1 MKSLSKLSLL
11 LFTLVSVQFTYAQ
24 TPEWNS
30 IYKTAW
36 TGDFIDFDIS
46 KNSEVAAF
54 SENGF
59 LYHSADTGKTWTPVF
74 NCLLEDK
81 SSYLR
86 TSKGLNGEDEYI
98 LSYNY
103 DLEFS
108 PDSLQGI
115 CYFRYDSLDVK
126 TTFMVLTNDGGKT
139 WKHSSYNFTGKSIRS
154 LYWKTADSAF
164 VTVYDNVV
172 QKAFM
177 YVTNDSGENWNI
189 TSGQITSSKCHFCFF
204 SESEGYAF
212 SLGTH
217 YKTTDGG
224 QTWQAYSDPNLYVDG
239 IHKLA
244 NGNVLLIG
252 NDDDKAINITTDDSR
267 FIFTKMFTYTPVTP
281 LTLTSYDVF
290 SVSELEN
297 GDLYVSNDGDCFYS
311 SDGENSWNEIGDW
324 GSSRFVNDQIVLN
337 VGNSLTT
344 RISYNKGQTWET
356 HVHEAGEGLE
366 SLHVRSREELYVRSG
381 QNLLHT
387 TDGGETWKTLH
398 FNENLS
404 NMQFVTNDTI
414 YLSGQEVIY
423 RSINAGQT
431 WERFETE
438 ANGAN
443 LYFVTPDIGYLGAKR
458 LTAGGSIIYKT
469 LDAGETWTEADGT
482 ATWDWDFGDN
492 KSNSRGAFKST
503 TEGLMDATNGVVH
516 TTNGGD
522 NWEFISGI
530 EGVPFYINNT
540 WILRD
545 RGEHVIYTCDENI
558 NCTKTFTDIETYS
571 VSTQNMGNINRID
584 DNTIILTY
592 DSAEKRFIDSV
603 IVSRDNGQTWTKEYN
618 PHPDWNVKYYDNKT
632 VFGLG
637 SRVIYKGIIKV
648 QTTGS
653 FGLSIDQQNINCTVT
668 NELQENFVATI
679 TIIKNGTETITVST
693 NTTIVNNQE
702 FSVTIPTSIT
712 SSDNFVVVIEPNDD
726 TYAKSTS
733 QSFQITGTTTVQTTV
748 EEFELSTD
756 QKNINCTIAN
766 EANEN
771 FLGTIKIVKNDTE
784 TITVSENTTIVN
796 NLEFSITIPSSITK
810 DDSFVVIIEPN
821 DTKYEQSTSE
831 SFQITDTGT
840 SLNQI
845 ENKHTITVIGNRIIC
860 NCEDFEI
867 YNTIGQIVHKN
878 TELQSGTYIVKCGKI
893 SEKIVVKP

>member
-11 LFTLVSVQFTYAQ
+11 LFTLISVQITYAQ

-139 WKHSSYNFTGKSIRS
+139 WKHSSYNFTGKNIKS

-164 VTVYDNVV
+164 MVASGN
-172 QKAFM
+172 M
-177 YVTNDSGENWNI
+177 YVTDNGGDDWTLVQGGFI
-189 TSGQITSSKCHFCFF
+189 GVYHLCFF
-204 SESEGYAF
+204 NESEGYAF
-212 SLGTH
+212 SNGMTH
-217 YKTTDGG
+217 YKTTNGG
-224 QTWQAYSDPNLYVDG
+224 QTWETYSDPNLYVDG
-239 IHKLA
+239 IHELA

-252 NDDDKAINITTDDSR
+252 NNDGVINITTDDPR
-267 FIFTKMFTYTPVTP
+267 FTFTKIFNYPTTMYG
-281 LTLTSYDVF
+281 YDVF
-290 SVSELEN
+290 NVDELDN
-297 GDLYVSNDGDCFYS
+297 GDLYVSEGSCYYS
-311 SDGENSWNEIGDW
+311 SDA
-324 GSSRFVNDQIVLN
+324 GSSWSIIGSWAEFKFVNDQIVLN

-356 HVHEAGEGLE
+356 HVYEAGEGLE

-387 TDGGETWKTLH
+387 TDGGETWETIH
-398 FNENLS
+398 FNDKLS

-414 YLSGQEVIY
+414 YLSGHEVIY

-443 LYFVTPDIGYLGAKR
+443 IYFITPDIGYLGAKR

-469 LDAGETWTEADGT
+469 LDAGETWTEADGS
-482 ATWDWDFGDN
+482 ANWDWDFGDN
-492 KSNSRGAFKST
+492 NCESRGAFKST
-503 TEGLMDATNGVVH
+503 SEGLMEADNGLVH

-522 NWEFISGI
+522 NWDFLSGI
-530 EGVPFYINNT
+530 TGIPYYINNT
-540 WILRD
+540 WIVMDWRN
-545 RGEHVIYTCDENI
+545 HKIHTCDENI
-558 NCTKTFTDIETYS
+558 NCTTTFTDIETYT
-571 VSTQNMGNINRID
+571 VQYQRMLDVHKLD
-584 DNTIILTY
+584 DNTIMVTY
-592 DSAEKRFIDSV
+592 DGDMNFMDSV
-603 IVSRDNGQTWTKEYN
+603 IISRDNGQTWTKEYN
-618 PHPDWNVKYYDNKT
+618 PHPNSRITYFDSKT
-632 VFGLG
+632 AFGLG
-637 SRVIYKGIIKV
+637 TRVIYKKSNKI

-653 FGLSIDQQNINCTVT
+653 FGLSADEKNINCTVT

-679 TIIKNGTETITVST
+679 KIVKNGTETITVSSNT
-693 NTTIVNNQE
+693 NIVNNQE
-702 FSVTIPTSIT
+702 FSVTIPSSIT

-733 QSFQITGTTTVQTTV
+733 QSFQITGTTTVKTTV
-748 EEFELSTD
+748 EEFAISTD
-756 QKNINCTIAN
+756 QTTVTCTIAN
-766 EANEN
+766 EAQED
-771 FLGTIKIVKNDTE
+771 FLATVKIVKNGTE
-784 TITVSENTTIVN
+784 TITVSTNTTIVN
-796 NLEFSITIPSSITK
+796 NQEFSITIPSSITK

-821 DTKYEQSTSE
+821 DTKYEESTSE

-840 SLNQI
+840 NLNQI
-845 ENKHTITVIGNRIIC
+845 EKNKHTITVIGNRIIC

-867 YNTIGQIVHKN
+867 YNTIGQMVHKN
-878 TELQSGTYIVKCGKI
+878 TELQSGTYIVKCGKT